1 MCSCSGNCN
10 CNSTTIPRGPQGPT
24 GAAGIAA
31 TIAVGDVTALPSGST
46 PTITNSGTSSAATFN
61 FGIPAGAPGTNGTN
75 GINGKNSY
83 TLTEDVFQQ
92 PSDGSTEL
100 VQVTDYSWISLNQI
114 IFIGNVSS
122 TSNIG
127 GYYQVTAK
135 TSPDLITVK
144 KLDWTIP
151 GVTFVPA
158 LSNVP
163 GGSLVQSS
171 GTIGATGATG
181 ANGSGITVIKS
192 VTNSLPFGSPVIVVP
207 ANLNFTL
214 TNSSD
219 IFLANDLCPNDGD
232 IGRITYETVVRRTA
246 NTSFANISMDI
257 YLGMSGYPIPSPL
270 IPQLDPYVD
279 TITNSDNNK
288 LDQVIWNTTSG
299 ATEYMYIKYVIDVQR
314 ITSTTANI
322 FIDWKTRSAT
332 TSNSGCYHNT
342 TTINDL
348 DFDDLTKYFEFAVKG
363 FNNSTT
369 ATLTFNKSRFYVESL
384 RLPQP

>member
-24 GAAGIAA
+24 GAAGTAA

-61 FGIPAGAPGTNGTN
+61 FGIPAGAPGTN

-181 ANGSGITVIKS
+181 ANGNGITIIKS
-192 VTNSLPFGSPVIVVP
+192 INNPFDPFSAPPINPLSTFSLTTTSGSQ
-207 ANLNFTL
+207 
-214 TNSSD
+214 
-219 IFLANDLCPNDGD
+219 IFLAQDLCPNNGD
-232 IGRITYETVVRRTA
+232 IGRITFEVVIYRTP
-246 NTSFANISMDI
+246 TSSVIIPDINIDI
-257 YLGMSGYPIPSPL
+257 ELGIQGFSPFPRLEPYSQTSGDQI
-270 IPQLDPYVD
+270 V
-279 TITNSDNNK
+279 NK
-288 LDQVIWNTTSG
+288 LNELQWNTGGTSR
-299 ATEYMYIKYVIDVQR
+299 EYLYIKYVVDVQR
-314 ITSTTANI
+314 ITDTTANI
-322 FIDWKTRSAT
+322 FVDWKASSAST
-332 TSNSGCYHNT
+332 KASGCYHNI
-342 TTINDL
+342 TTITDL
-348 DFDDLTKYFEFAVKG
+348 DFEDPAKYFEFAVKG
-363 FNNSTT
+363 NNNSNVS
-369 ATLTFNKSRFYVESL
+369 LTSSNIRFYVESL

>member
-10 CNSTTIPRGPQGPT
+10 CNSSTIPRGPQGPQ
-24 GAAGIAA
+24 GPAA
-31 TIAVGDVTALPSGST
+31 TITVGNVTPLPSGDA
-46 PTITNSGTSSAATFN
+46 PTVTNTGTSGAATFD
-61 FGIPAGAPGTNGTN
+61 FGIPAGAPGTNGSNGTPGIN
-75 GINGKNSY
+75 GINAY
-83 TLTEDVFQQ
+83 TLTQELFIQ
-92 PSDGSTEL
+92 PNDGSTEQI
-100 VQVTDYSWISLNQI
+100 QVDNYSWISLNQI
-114 IFIGNVSS
+114 IFIGNISG

-158 LSNVP
+158 LSSVP

-171 GTIGATGATG
+171 GTIGATGA
-181 ANGSGITVIKS
+181 AGSGNTAIKS
-192 VTNSLPFGSPVIVVP
+192 VTNTIPAGATAITVP
-207 ANLNFTL
+207 ANLSFTL

-246 NTSFANISMDI
+246 NTSSANISMDI

-270 IPQLDPYVD
+270 IPELDPYLD
-279 TITNSDNNK
+279 TITDSNKNK
-288 LDQVIWNTTSG
+288 LDQVIWNTTPS

-322 FIDWKTRSAT
+322 FIDWKTKSAT

-363 FNNSTT
+363 FNNSAT